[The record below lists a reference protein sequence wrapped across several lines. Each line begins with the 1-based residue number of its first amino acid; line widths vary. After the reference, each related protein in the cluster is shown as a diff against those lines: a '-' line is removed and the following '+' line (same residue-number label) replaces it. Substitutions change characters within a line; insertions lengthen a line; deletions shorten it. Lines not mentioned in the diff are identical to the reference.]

1 MKTNHILAV
10 VFILLSL
17 SAITSCSGSGKEPAQ
32 ALSPPTE
39 SQTETAQ
46 VRVIHASPDAPTV
59 NVLADG
65 EVLGFLVGVDYQQ
78 ASENFTFQ
86 SGSAYEFALQAITTD
101 GAVDAISTNLTTQ
114 ANFSYDIVA
123 VGSISSNT
131 LEFLTLSNL
140 DSELAQGYVRAR
152 MLHAAED
159 LGMVD
164 IYITAVNEDIESAQT
179 NATLSYKDSSGEIEV
194 AGGEYQIRL
203 TPAGSLEVLFD
214 SGPIILP
221 ADSEFVVLVTQ
232 NVTTGDAPV
241 SLVISDGNNSS
252 VVLDKDTP
260 ASIRI
265 VHGVSDAPAVD
276 VIANNS
282 VEIVGDV
289 SFLSVT
295 EYVEIAVANNQ
306 TEYLIVVAS
315 TANNATVVINDA
327 TINLEAGQHYTAIAN
342 NQLSNIDLDLAVD
355 NVRRVA
361 TNAKIR
367 LFHAASTTGD
377 VDIYITP
384 DGNIADVEPGITD
397 IPYLT
402 DELAQT
408 GYILLEEGDYII
420 SVTPANSK
428 DILVESNLF
437 SAQNNRI
444 YTVFVVNGET
454 VDSAINLILADDF

>member
-1 MKTNHILAV
+1 MKTNHILAI
-10 VFILLSL
+10 VFTLLSL
-17 SAITSCSGSGKEPAQ
+17 TTITGCSGSDNETAQ
-32 ALSPPTE
+32 TLSPPTE
-39 SQTETAQ
+39 SQIETAQ

-86 SGSAYEFALQAITTD
+86 SGSNYEFALQAITTA

-123 VGSISSNT
+123 VGSISDNT
-131 LEFLTLSNL
+131 LEFLTLSSL
-140 DSELAQGYVRAR
+140 DNELAQGFVRAR
-152 MLHAAED
+152 MVHAAED
-159 LGMVD
+159 TAMVD
-164 IYITAVNEDIESAQT
+164 IYITAINDDIESAQT
-179 NATLSYKDSSGEIEV
+179 NATLNYKDSTGEIEV

-203 TPAGSLEVLFD
+203 APAGSLDVMFD
-214 SGPIILP
+214 SGPITLP
-221 ADSEFVVLVTQ
+221 ADSELLVLVTQ
-232 NVTTGDAPV
+232 NVATGDAPV

-282 VEIVGDV
+282 VEIVEDV

-295 EYVEIAVANNQ
+295 EYVDIAVANNQ
-306 TEYLIVVAS
+306 TEYLIDVAS
-315 TANNATVVINDA
+315 AANNATVVINDA
-327 TINLEAGQHYTAIAN
+327 TISLEAGQRYTIIAN

-367 LFHAASTTGD
+367 LFHAASATED

-408 GYILLEEGDYII
+408 GYLLLEEGDYMI

-428 DILVESNLF
+428 DVLVESNLF

-444 YTVFVVNGET
+444 YTAFVVNGESA
-454 VDSAINLILADDF
+454 DSAMNLILADDF